1 MDTWTKLSQTTVCV
15 IVMISSVIYDL
26 MFRFTRDGR
35 DSHSGVKDP
44 GDTGSQDHRLVM
56 FPVNKHT
63 LVLPVNNVNTQVTIS
78 FNNTYIQCVFRV
90 SNNNSWLYSI

>member
-26 MFRFTRDGR
+26 MFQFTRDGR

-44 GDTGSQDHRLVM
+44 
-56 FPVNKHT
+56 
-63 LVLPVNNVNTQVTIS
+63 
-78 FNNTYIQCVFRV
+78 V
-90 SNNNSWLYSI
+90 SP